1 MYVELAWAGILAG
14 LLIGLYSP
22 VGGITLWIA
31 AILLAAMFL
40 LPTKS
45 PRMRIVDW
53 SVLLLGSF
61 EIPSLLFSQYR
72 ANSTRAAVVV
82 AIFALV
88 YCATRLAIRTSLQV
102 ALFSSLLGLGGGYL
116 ASSGLSQFHENAN
129 RLGTVGLT
137 YLVAFRSR
145 LISPPSPWIP
155 GEWFTLLL
163 LSLPFACLAPLYLWQ
178 KQRKWLA
185 AVTLVVPVLI
195 TATLCLS
202 MSRAVFW
209 SVVVFCFLS
218 CAFLLAG
225 RLLTLRAGGILLGGA
240 LAALILVLA
249 CETAFYPGLL
259 KAYAG
264 QHTSQVRSTQ
274 SRFEIWNRSL
284 DLVRARPLWGVGSGN
299 AALALTS
306 TADQEETT
314 GFASRTFSLPIQ
326 ILVEKGIV
334 GFLLYCTF
342 LILVARE
349 FVRTM
354 RYSPPEAVAAPSGS
368 GKKSDRSSPAEDYQ
382 TMLADLSKRKA
393 MACCFAAGLV
403 AVLFRELT
411 YSSLFEH
418 QLTLALVAVTCA
430 LVCLPEHAN

>member
-1 MYVELAWAGILAG
+1 MPAAWARQGF
-14 LLIGLYSP
+14 
-22 VGGITLWIA
+22 T
-31 AILLAAMFL
+31 
-40 LPTKS
+40 
-45 PRMRIVDW
+45 
-53 SVLLLGSF
+53 
-61 EIPSLLFSQYR
+61 
-72 ANSTRAAVVV
+72 N
-82 AIFALV
+82 
-88 YCATRLAIRTSLQV
+88 
-102 ALFSSLLGLGGGYL
+102 
-116 ASSGLSQFHENAN
+116 
-129 RLGTVGLT
+129 
-137 YLVAFRSR
+137 LVAFRSR

-163 LSLPFACLAPLYLWQ
+163 LALPFACVTPLYLWQ

-185 AVTLVVPVLI
+185 AVALVVPVLI
-195 TATLCLS
+195 TATLSLS

-209 SVVVFCFLS
+209 SVVVFCFLF

-225 RLLTLRAGGILLGGA
+225 RLLTLRAGEILVGTT
-240 LAALILVLA
+240 LAALVLVLA

-259 KAYAG
+259 KAYSG

-274 SRFEIWNRSL
+274 GRFEIWNRSFEV
-284 DLVRARPLWGVGSGN
+284 VRAHPFWGVGSGN

-326 ILVEKGIV
+326 VMVEKGIV

-349 FVRTM
+349 FIRTI
-354 RYSPPEAVAAPSGS
+354 RYSPPEALVAPSG
-368 GKKSDRSSPAEDYQ
+368 GRKGGDRSSPAEGHQ
-382 TMLADLSKRKA
+382 MMLADLSARKA

-418 QLTLALVAVTCA
+418 QLTLALVAVMSA
-430 LVCLPEHAN
+430 LVCLPERAN